1 MKVVLGC
8 AELIWPTG
16 PEEPHQNFHLPLLL
30 HFPSNKHRAGPL
42 LLMKGMVAQHQTAKV
57 VDDIDS
63 NQADWVRAALRQYE
77 GPLLRYAARI
87 TGDLER
93 ARDIV
98 QDTFVRLCAEDP
110 SRLNGRLAEWL
121 FTVCRNRA
129 LDVQRKERRMTPLH
143 EIELESRT
151 NSELS
156 PASALEQQEDASQV
170 LRLLDSLPKNQQE
183 VVRLKF
189 QNDLSYQE
197 ISRITKLS
205 VSNVGFLIHTAVKTI
220 RRKLQAESNLR
231 TS

>member
-1 MKVVLGC
+1 
-8 AELIWPTG
+8 
-16 PEEPHQNFHLPLLL
+16 
-30 HFPSNKHRAGPL
+30 
-42 LLMKGMVAQHQTAKV
+42 MKGMVAQHQTAKV

-77 GPLLRYAARI
+77 GPLTRYAARL

-93 ARDIV
+93 ARDVV

-129 LDVQRKERRMTPLH
+129 LDVQRKECRMTTLS
-143 EIELESRT
+143 EIELESCT
-151 NSELS
+151 NGELS
-156 PASALEQQEDASQV
+156 PASALEQQEDASRV
-170 LRLLDSLPKNQQE
+170 LRLLDSLPQNQQE

-189 QNDLSYQE
+189 QNDLTYQE

-205 VSNVGFLIHTAVKTI
+205 VSNVGFLLHTAIKTI
-220 RRKLQAESNLR
+220 RRKLQAESKPAPDILR
-231 TS
+231 RSS